1 MRNEMAKRV
10 SLRYARDKN
19 LSGVSFS
26 EGDWHIGTLTIDVMG
41 FLSYTQRFEKV
52 GEIVGSLDK
61 VKEIDFDSEDEE
73 KWACREDIILL
84 LEKYP
89 KLVVRGLVTV
99 VDVEESLLDE
109 EFWGRGIGT
118 AMYLNLI
125 EKIWD
130 KTKKPFLFI
139 PNYCNEG
146 STSDQAQRVWYSLA
160 RKFPSEG
167 ECLAILKKP

>member
-10 SLRYARDKN
+10 SLRYARQKN
-19 LSGVSFS
+19 LSGITFS
-26 EGDWHIGTLTIDVMG
+26 EGDWHIGTLTIDV
-41 FLSYTQRFEKV
+41 LSFVSDTLIQQKV
-52 GEIVGSLDK
+52 GEIVGSLDT
-61 VKEIDFDSEDEE
+61 VREIEFDSEDEE
-73 KWACREDIILL
+73 VWACREDITLL

-99 VDVEESLLDE
+99 VDVEESWLNED
-109 EFWGRGIGT
+109 FWGRGIGT

-125 EKIWD
+125 EKIWE

-146 STSDQAQRVWYSLA
+146 STSDYAQRVWYSLA